1 VGRGGSSWR
10 RAVAS
15 RRSVTRCAARPAGL
29 AFNRTGRTGR
39 DATRRDG
46 TGQDGTGRDG
56 RDMWCPRPSRHRRR
70 GPAPRRLGRAGPRR
84 ASRAG
89 PRPTHRTL
97 TWSERPRQ
105 DGARLSGLVRVG
117 LDLTGQ
123 RQTSSR
129 TTLRRLYNDPN
140 NPNIN
145 PTS

>member
-1 VGRGGSSWR
+1 MGRGGSSWR

-39 DATRRDG
+39 DGTR
-46 TGQDGTGRDG
+46 RDG

-89 PRPTHRTL
+89 PRPTHRTR
-97 TWSERPRQ
+97 TRSERPRQ

-117 LDLTGQ
+117 LDLAGQ

-140 NPNIN
+140 YPNIN